1 MMNKKSDININQKVL
16 EYIDKGITNSTKKAY
31 NSDWEDFEKF
41 CKLKRY
47 QSLPAKY
54 ETIGE
59 YLVYLSDDKKRKPTT
74 IERRI
79 SAILR
84 KHRMNQHPLD
94 TKHKFIRPTLEGIK
108 VEKGTKTTKSKPIS
122 IKILKK
128 MIDSVNVDDIR
139 SIRDKSLILIGFVGA
154 FRRSELVNLDYED
167 IEDLF
172 DTEGLIIV
180 IKKSKTDQK
189 SEGKKILIP
198 YSENSNYC
206 PVRKLQQW
214 IQISQI
220 RSGPLFRKINKS
232 NLIQDSRLSDKVVAM
247 IVKEYLSN
255 AGLDPKQYAGHS
267 LRRGFATSA
276 ALAGASLDEIKRTTR
291 HKSDKIVQEYLD
303 DASLVRK
310 NAAKKLDL

>member
-1 MMNKKSDININQKVL
+1 MTEKKDFKINPKVY
-16 EYIDKGITNSTKKAY
+16 EYIDASITNSTKKAY
-31 NSDWEDFEKF
+31 RSDWEDFEKF
-41 CKLKRY
+41 CKFKNY

-54 ETIGE
+54 QTIGE
-59 YLVYLSDDKKRKPTT
+59 YLVYLSDDKNRKPST

-79 SAILR
+79 SAILK
-84 KHRMNQHPLD
+84 KHRLNQHPLD

-108 VEKGTKTTKSKPIS
+108 VKKGNKITKSKPIS
-122 IKILKK
+122 VSILKK

-139 SIRDKSLILIGFVGA
+139 SIRDKSLILVGYIGA

-167 IEDLF
+167 IEEF
-172 DTEGLIIV
+172 DTEGLIIH
-180 IKKSKTDQK
+180 IRKSKTDQK

-198 YSENSNYC
+198 YSENEKYC
-206 PVRKLQQW
+206 PVKTLQKW
-214 IQISQI
+214 IKVSQI
-220 RSGPLFRKINKS
+220 NSGPLFRKINKS
-232 NLIQDSRLSDKVVAM
+232 NLIEDNRLSDKVVAM
-247 IVKEYLSN
+247 TVQNYLVN
-255 AGLDPKQYAGHS
+255 AGLDKKQYAGHS

-276 ALAGASLDEIKRTTR
+276 ALAGASLEEIKRTTR